1 MKKQIYNFFK
11 FKIIFFRLIK
21 KISSIIKLF
30 FWKGFDNFTKSS
42 ILFSPF
48 LGNTLRKIISKILKL
63 TIKILENF
71 GFSFLTKRIISR
83 YINIKNS
90 KKELNIQF
98 SPELVNSNQI
108 DYESRLL
115 SMYPSSSKAKK
126 INQDLMRLLDR
137 RSYTE

>member
-1 MKKQIYNFFK
+1 MKKQIFNFFK
-11 FKIIFFRLIK
+11 FKIIFFRLRK

-30 FWKGFDNFTKSS
+30 FWKVFDHFIKSS
-42 ILFSPF
+42 ILVSPF
-48 LGNTLRKIISKILKL
+48 LGNTVRKIIRKIVKL

-71 GFSFLTKRIISR
+71 GFFFLTKSITSR
-83 YINIKNS
+83 YINLKNP

-115 SMYPSSSKAKK
+115 SMYTSSSNARK
-126 INQDLMRLLDR
+126 INKDLMRLLDR
-137 RSYTE
+137 RS